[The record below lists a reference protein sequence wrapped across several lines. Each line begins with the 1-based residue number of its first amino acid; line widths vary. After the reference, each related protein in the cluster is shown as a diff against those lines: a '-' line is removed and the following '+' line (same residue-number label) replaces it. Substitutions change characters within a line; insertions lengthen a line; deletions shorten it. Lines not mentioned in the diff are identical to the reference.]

1 MQVYKVCNSLMAP
14 IFRVNATVLPTGI
27 VHMVAALV
35 RGVDILGGDVLE
47 APAND
52 SGGDSSISA
61 LKEAFA
67 VNNHSRIKKEFT
79 VSCHRPFGKTSGY
92 TML

>member
-1 MQVYKVCNSLMAP
+1 MS
-14 IFRVNATVLPTGI
+14 
-27 VHMVAALV
+27 
-35 RGVDILGGDVLE
+35 GDVLE

-67 VNNHSRIKKEFT
+67 VNNHPRIKKEFT